1 MSLRLLLFGFL
12 LMWHEQ
18 LSGEEGQCSP
28 EPQVRFLLQLRI
40 HGHVTRWG
48 LLAPRLNLTRFFS
61 PAVRNRFPPFTC
73 SKQYLCVS
81 IDILLWTTWKI
92 PSQLVYEPQD
102 VYGLDR
108 AHPARLYLILGITVS
123 WIIWGKS
130 CLCVTW
136 WRCMTQQIFCF
147 RDVFPY
153 DTNAYCVIVR
163 LSVCGWNEEWR
174 VFQAAPVKQ
183 VPLMIPDLK
192 WSSRTYQLPCSGS
205 TSWERS
211 ICGMLLRWCL
221 SGTFSAVTQVLSRW
235 SGPFTLFFHYLWLLS
250 SFKRNNA
257 LKCSRRRKWHFRQQ
271 VIVIH
276 YFIFDFLLIVF
287 KFTQVQK

>member
-108 AHPARLYLILGITVS
+108 AHPARFYLILGITVS
-123 WIIWGKS
+123 RIIWGKS
-130 CLCVTW
+130 CLSP
-136 WRCMTQQIFCF
+136 
-147 RDVFPY
+147 D
-153 DTNAYCVIVR
+153 DTA
-163 LSVCGWNEEWR
+163 W
-174 VFQAAPVKQ
+174 
-183 VPLMIPDLK
+183 
-192 WSSRTYQLPCSGS
+192 
-205 TSWERS
+205 
-211 ICGMLLRWCL
+211 
-221 SGTFSAVTQVLSRW
+221 LSRF
-235 SGPFTLFFHYLWLLS
+235 SVSEMSFH
-250 SFKRNNA
+250 KTQTR
-257 LKCSRRRKWHFRQQ
+257 
-271 VIVIH
+271 IVS
-276 YFIFDFLLIVF
+276 
-287 KFTQVQK
+287 

>member
-1 MSLRLLLFGFL
+1 MNNLENSLTACLQATGRLRVG
-12 LMWHEQ
+12 
-18 LSGEEGQCSP
+18 SCTS
-28 EPQVRFLLQLRI
+28 
-40 HGHVTRWG
+40 
-48 LLAPRLNLTRFFS
+48 S
-61 PAVRNRFPPFTC
+61 PALPHPGNYCEPD
-73 SKQYLCVS
+73 YLRK
-81 IDILLWTTWKI
+81 ILSVCHL
-92 PSQLVYEPQD
+92 
-102 VYGLDR
+102 
-108 AHPARLYLILGITVS
+108 
-123 WIIWGKS
+123 
-130 CLCVTW
+130 
-136 WRCMTQQIFCF
+136 MTKQIFCF

-163 LSVCGWNEEWR
+163 LSVCGWNEECR

-183 VPLMIPDLK
+183 VPLTIPDLK
-192 WSSRTYQLPCSGS
+192 WSSRTYQLPCSGG

-211 ICGMLLRWCL
+211 ICGTLLRWCL
-221 SGTFSAVTQVLSRW
+221 SGTFSTVTQVLSRW

-250 SFKRNNA
+250 SFKRNDA